1 MSSTLWVFYDQ
12 YVQRV
17 AVDGL
22 PAVIGSGEQ
31 VKVRI
36 SFLQKDIQV
45 RDQDGQCLI
54 TCGDEELLTLSSG
67 ESCNLNIDGQPYFF
81 LYIKEAPSKK
91 KYYMGHSNLVTISNK
106 SSANVVLPL
115 DIQVNCT
122 LLYEKKK
129 WTLYPK
135 EGTQAPYVNGVTV
148 STPTRILDGDELLF
162 GRVLL
167 KILDGVILVVESSE
181 PYETT
186 LTQVETPTSLMQQ
199 QYPIYRRTP
208 RMIYEQPADKVDFSM
223 PSEEVD
229 DTSRPLWLVLLPP
242 LSIIVIMVTIS
253 ITLKRTWMLFMS
265 VPIMTV
271 MAFVATMMFFREKKK
286 RKQKEE
292 KRKRVYTRYLEVK
305 RDELQALAEAQRHA
319 LSYHLPTF
327 EQMKDKT
334 RRVSSRIWERT
345 IDNDD
350 FLDIRIGRSSVPA
363 SFELNQPSDE
373 LSNRDRDELMEDFE
387 RLRDKYSH
395 LEDAPLR
402 LSVARGALGYV
413 GKPSI
418 VEREVSQ
425 IIGQLAFAHS
435 YHDLRFVAILHEGQ
449 RRKWEWMRWL
459 PHFQLP
465 GSEAKGF
472 IYDEKACDYILNP
485 LYHML
490 REREL
495 AQKEAFEKKREAKKF
510 LPHIVFFVANRSLI
524 AEHSIME
531 YLEGKDKQLGF
542 TVIFLTDVAQNLN
555 EHVHTIVKAVNRNEG
570 EIVLLRNISIHKR
583 FQFDPYDPSNENYAR
598 MLASLYHQQGMTRS
612 IPDMVSFMEMF
623 PGIKQA
629 KDLKINKRWQIN
641 DSTKSLAVPIGF
653 KAKDELLELDAHEKM
668 HGPHGLLA
676 GTTGSGKSEFLQ
688 TYILSLAVNY
698 HPHEVAFLL
707 IDYKGG
713 GMAQPFKGMPHLLGV
728 ITNIVESEN
737 FSLRA
742 LASIRSELKK
752 RQRLFDEHTVN
763 HINDYTELYKS
774 GVAKEPMPHLFII
787 SDEFAELKNEEPEFI
802 KELVSAARIG
812 RSLGVHLLLATQ
824 KPSGVVDGQIWSN
837 SRFRIALK
845 VQNAT
850 DSREILKNED
860 AAYIKETGRG
870 YLQIGSNEQYDLFQ
884 SAWSGAQYM
893 RSAHEGEEEIAYV
906 TDLGLKLVSRAEME
920 EDNKQESI
928 TEIEAIVEEIITT
941 TDQLAIDPAKSPWLD
956 PLEER
961 IFYDAKSYEEDD
973 PQAFPFALADD
984 PENQRQ
990 FPICYDWGKSGN
1002 LMIFGMSG
1010 YGKSMTLLT
1019 LLLAFAEKQS
1029 PEQVNYYLLD
1039 FGNGALLP
1047 LRQLRHT
1054 GDYIKLDEGRKL
1066 EKLIDYIEREMERR
1080 SELFMEKEVS
1090 NISVYNEVSDE
1101 PLPSIFIVIDNYDIL
1116 PEEFSDLVPAFTRF
1130 ARDGQSRGIYVFAT
1144 VTARNAVKPVLLNSM
1159 NMKICHYMIDKTDV
1173 TSLLGRV
1180 PFVIESVPG
1189 RMIVAKGK
1197 NWLAHTY
1204 LPAEGETDFEVIEN
1218 VKSRIQTINSRYQG
1232 SALPKSMVML
1242 PKTLTLAGFRERLVE
1257 VPQPG
1262 IPLGLN
1268 EETVLPVYMA
1278 EDAGAHTLVVGEPQ
1292 RGKSNM
1298 LKVMLSFYL
1307 EYDNIEKII
1316 VFDGVDRPLFD
1327 FNRHE
1332 KVSYV
1337 MTMEGMNQEIEEAT
1351 RVMELRKAQYEE
1363 ALGQGME
1370 FPTFS
1375 PYLFVIDNVA
1385 DFKQALGMTKETA
1398 FADMMKTFGHLQFQV
1413 IAAANHREISLG
1425 RSPVIEQLKSVR
1437 QHILLM
1443 KKSGQSVI
1451 SFTMDRTET
1460 LGEGFGYHIV
1470 NGQDVKIKIPEVVKE
1485 DLLVLV

>member
-1 MSSTLWVFYDQ
+1 MSSTLWIFYDQ
-12 YVQRV
+12 YVQR
-17 AVDGL
+17 ATVDGL
-22 PAVIGSGEQ
+22 PTFIGPGEQ
-31 VKVRI
+31 ATLRI
-36 SFLQKDIQV
+36 SSLKNDIQV

-54 TCGDEELLTLSSG
+54 MTDGEELHTLPSG
-67 ESCNLNIDGQPYFF
+67 ESCELTIDGKPYSF
-81 LYIKEAPSKK
+81 LYVGEAPSEK
-91 KYYMGHSNLVTISNK
+91 KYYMGHANLVTISNEP
-106 SSANVVLPL
+106 SANIVLPS
-115 DIQVNCT
+115 DIEMDCT
-122 LLYEKKK
+122 LLCERKE

-135 EGTQAPYVNGVTV
+135 EGTQAPYVNGRKV
-148 STPTRILDGDELLF
+148 SIPTQIVDGDEMLF

-167 KILDGVILVVESSE
+167 KIIEGNILVVESNE
-181 PYETT
+181 TYETT

-208 RMIYEQPADKVDFSM
+208 RMIYEQPTDKVEFSM
-223 PSEEVD
+223 PSEEID
-229 DTSRPLWLVLLPP
+229 DVGRPLWMILLPP
-242 LSIIVIMVTIS
+242 VAIIVIMVTIS
-253 ITLKRTWMLFMS
+253 IVFQRTWMLFMS

-271 MAFVATMMFFREKKK
+271 MAVVATTMFFREKKK

-292 KRKRVYTRYLEVK
+292 KRKRVYSRYLEVK
-305 RDELQALAEAQRHA
+305 RDELQALADAQRHA
-319 LSYHLPTF
+319 LMYHFPTF
-327 EQMKDKT
+327 EQMKNKA

-345 IDNDD
+345 IDNND

-373 LSNRDRDELMEDFE
+373 LSNRDRDELMDDFDRFRE
-387 RLRDKYSH
+387 KYSH
-395 LEDAPLR
+395 LENAPLR

-435 YHDLRFVAILHEGQ
+435 YHDLRFVAILNEEQ
-449 RRKWEWMRWL
+449 RKKWEWMNWL

-465 GSEAKGF
+465 GTEAKGF
-472 IYDEKACDYILNP
+472 IYDEKACDHILNP

-490 REREL
+490 RERDL
-495 AQKEAFEKKREAKKF
+495 AQKETVEKKREKKRF

-524 AEHSIME
+524 AEHGIME
-531 YLEGKDKQLGF
+531 YLEGKDKELGF

-583 FQFDPYDPSNENYAR
+583 FQFDAYDPASNENYAR
-598 MLASLYHQQGMTRS
+598 MLASLHHQQGMTRS

-623 PGIKQA
+623 PGVIQA
-629 KDLKINKRWQIN
+629 KDLEIKKRWQTN
-641 DSTKSLAVPIGF
+641 DSTKSLAVPIGL

-728 ITNIVESEN
+728 ITNIAESEN
-737 FSLRA
+737 FSARA

-763 HINDYTELYKS
+763 HINDYTELYKA
-774 GVAKEPMPHLFII
+774 GTAKEPMPHLFII

-884 SAWSGAQYM
+884 SAWSGAQYL
-893 RSAHEGEEEIAYV
+893 RSAHDGEEEIAYV
-906 TDLGLKLVSRAEME
+906 TDLGLKLVSRAEIK
-920 EDNKQESI
+920 EDREQESI
-928 TEIEAIVEEIITT
+928 TEIEAVVNEIAAT
-941 TDQLAIDPAKSPWLD
+941 TDELAIVPAKSPWLD

-961 IFYDAKSYEEDD
+961 IFYEATSSEDEA
-973 PQAFPFALADD
+973 QAFPFALADD

-1002 LMIFGMSG
+1002 LMIFGTSG
-1010 YGKSMTLLT
+1010 YGKSTTLLT
-1019 LLLAFAEKQS
+1019 LLLAFAEKRS
-1029 PEQVNYYLLD
+1029 PEQANYYVLD

-1054 GDYIKLDEGRKL
+1054 GDYIKMDEGRKL
-1066 EKLIDYIEREMERR
+1066 EKLIDYIEKEMERR
-1080 SELFMEKEVS
+1080 SELFMEREVS

-1116 PEEFSDLVPAFTRF
+1116 PEEFSDQAPAFTRF

-1159 NMKICHYMIDKTDV
+1159 NMKICHYMIEKTDL

-1180 PFVIESVPG
+1180 PFAIESVPG
-1189 RMIVAKGK
+1189 RMIVAKDK

-1204 LPAEGETDFEVIEN
+1204 LPAKGENDFEVIEN
-1218 VKSRIQTINSRYQG
+1218 VKARIQTINDRYED
-1232 SALPKSMVML
+1232 SKLPKSMAML
-1242 PKTLTLAGFRERLVE
+1242 PKTLTLTGLRERIKEEPRL
-1257 VPQPG
+1257 G

-1268 EETVLPVYMA
+1268 EETVQPVYIDQ
-1278 EDAGAHTLVVGEPQ
+1278 DAGAHMVIAGEPK
-1292 RGKSNM
+1292 RGKSNV
-1298 LKVMLSFYL
+1298 LKVILSFYF
-1307 EYDNIEKII
+1307 ETDVEKI
-1316 VFDGVDRPLFD
+1316 VLCDGVDRPLFD
-1327 FNRHE
+1327 FSRKDKALYPTNA
-1332 KVSYV
+1332 
-1337 MTMEGMNQEIEEAT
+1337 EELQHAVEELKQ
-1351 RVMELRKAQYEE
+1351 VMEERRMQYDE
-1363 ALGQGME
+1363 ALQAGTEIPQ
-1370 FPTFS
+1370 FR
-1375 PYLFVIDNVA
+1375 PYLFVIDSFNE
-1385 DFKQALGMTKETA
+1385 FKKMLGVSKEPA
-1398 FADMMKTFGHLQFQV
+1398 FAEMMQLYGHLEFRV
-1413 IAAANHREISLG
+1413 IVAADHKDVSLG
-1425 RSPVIEQLKSVR
+1425 RGGVMGELKSAR
-1437 QHILLM
+1437 QLVLLV
-1443 KKSGQSVI
+1443 KKSAQSLV
-1451 SFTMDRTET
+1451 SFTHDRTEK
-1460 LGEGFGYHIV
+1460 LEDGFGYHVV
-1470 NGQDVKIKIPEVVKE
+1470 NGRDTKIKIPEVVKE
-1485 DLLVLV
+1485 EAFIHS